1 MNLSLQLGGSKILL
15 HVIKGVERGRLIQ
28 NVSVKKLTIQS
39 EHTPNGCTCCII
51 EGLSQ
56 RMRSWTMVTWGTD
69 VALMGGSWQ
78 RRYTKEVRF
87 VQKPAD
93 CYISRF
99 FNASFHMHHAATQQ
113 QRGVSRGGK
122 VGCSNSGGDSLACSH
137 RRVQRSGSS
146 EAARMQ

>member
-1 MNLSLQLGGSKILL
+1 LNLSLQLGGSKILL
-15 HVIKGVERGRLIQ
+15 HVIKGVKRGRLIQ

-78 RRYTKEVRF
+78 RRYTKEARF

-93 CYISRF
+93 CEASRF
-99 FNASFHMHHAATQQ
+99 LNASFHMYHAATPQ
-113 QRGVSRGGK
+113 QRGVQSRGQ
-122 VGCSNSGGDSLACSH
+122 GG
-137 RRVQRSGSS
+137 VQRQ
-146 EAARMQ
+146 RR